1 MIIYFLNK
9 KSIIKGPFDIMDAH
23 RNRIMK
29 VGDICVREDK
39 CGVSCLL
46 IIDENNRWNTCK
58 RIGYAKGNLGIEGN
72 TLLFSFDGVSKRFGR
87 IKECETICKLF
98 AYEPLHSFFTN
109 AVEILTYKCDQWDIA
124 TFSNILTL
132 SPIEIPIKVKKEEH
146 AQYNTCITLFEAYL
160 SNESHHLF
168 VELHSVGN
176 SLRKIYQ
183 EIRQKYPDDFR
194 HAMKKFLAENPTKTI
209 YDKQ

>member
-1 MIIYFLNK
+1 MVIYFLNK
-9 KSIIKGPFDIMDAH
+9 KSTIKGPFDIMDAY

-29 VGDICVREDK
+29 VGDVCIREDN

-58 RIGYAKGNLGIEGN
+58 LIGYAKGNLRLEGN
-72 TLLFSFDGVSKRFGR
+72 TLLFYFDGVSKRFGK

-98 AYEPLHSFFTN
+98 TYEPLHSFFTN
-109 AVEILTYKCDQWDIA
+109 AVEILTYKCDQWNIA
-124 TFSNILTL
+124 TFSKILTL
-132 SPIEIPIKVKKEEH
+132 SPIKTPTIVKEEEH
-146 AQYNTCITLFEAYL
+146 AKYNTCITLFERYL

-168 VELHSVGN
+168 VELHSFEN

-194 HAMKKFLAENPTKTI
+194 HAMKKFLTENPTKTI

>member
-1 MIIYFLNK
+1 MTIYFLNK

-146 AQYNTCITLFEAYL
+146 AQYNTCITLFERYL